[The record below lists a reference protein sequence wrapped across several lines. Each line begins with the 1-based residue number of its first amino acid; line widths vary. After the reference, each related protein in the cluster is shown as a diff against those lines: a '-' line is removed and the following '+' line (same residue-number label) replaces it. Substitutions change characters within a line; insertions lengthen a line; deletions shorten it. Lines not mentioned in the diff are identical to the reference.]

1 MPRFHPQSFCA
12 ERKLEK
18 RIVAVEAAECQQ
30 EDLRI
35 DNINKICT
43 RKNRQGN
50 SSTYLITYLMGQ
62 SKVFISHGSN

>member
-1 MPRFHPQSFCA
+1 
-12 ERKLEK
+12 
-18 RIVAVEAAECQQ
+18 VAVEAAECQQ